1 MTRLFLCICACL
13 SLSLVE
19 GVSDRIRHDIST
31 QPKCTEVVKPRTSKC
46 EWHIGLYSNMDYV
59 MLNGKIAAY
68 QIQWFNKKWSE
79 WFVPGV
85 NDLDGKFNINP
96 VTCGEFPQ
104 KGNTMRRM
112 WSYFYDHTHK
122 YILCSP

>member
-1 MTRLFLCICACL
+1 IDLK
-13 SLSLVE
+13 
-19 GVSDRIRHDIST
+19 
-31 QPKCTEVVKPRTSKC
+31 PKCTEVVKPRTSKC

-85 NDLDGKFNINP
+85 NDLDGKFNIKP
-96 VTCGEFPQ
+96 VTCGSFPK

-122 YILCSP
+122 YILCA